1 MLRTISRQLKKAAKA
16 FHKTSPWLKII
27 IILTLVMVATAAV
40 NRHTSQKEGFL
51 PGDLLSMEGEK
62 FISKD
67 GLGVYDQFYASLYDD
82 LLFDRV
88 KNEYEVGEII
98 NRTTPDERSLVLDI
112 GAGTGQHVALFNE
125 KGIEVMGI
133 DISPDMVRVA
143 EKNYPGL
150 DFREGDAQQVSLFPG
165 DSFTHITC
173 MYFTLYYLPDKLK
186 FFQNAFFWLR
196 PGGYLI
202 IHLVNRDE
210 FDPILNVAD
219 PLNMVSA
226 QKYAKKRITDSAVQF
241 KGFKY
246 KANFSLDKQSD
257 QAYFDETFK
266 DDKNDQVRKH
276 SHTLY
281 MPSQRDILNIA
292 KSVGFVL
299 QAKLD
304 LVPVQYEYQYLYI
317 LYKPD

>member
-1 MLRTISRQLKKAAKA
+1 MLRTILRRVKKAAKA
-16 FHKTSPWLKII
+16 FNKTSPWLKII
-27 IILTLVMVATAAV
+27 IILALVMAATAAV
-40 NRHTSQKEGFL
+40 NRHTVRREGFSPGDALATGGDSFVSKEGV
-51 PGDLLSMEGEK
+51 
-62 FISKD
+62 
-67 GLGVYDQFYASLYDD
+67 GVYDQFYANLYDD
-82 LLFDRV
+82 LIFDRV

-98 NRTTPDERSLVLDI
+98 NRTTPNERSLILDV

-143 EKNYPGL
+143 EKKYPDL
-150 DFREGDAQQVSLFPG
+150 DFREGDAEQVSLFPA

-173 MYFTLYYLPDKLK
+173 LYFTIYYMRDKLR
-186 FFQNAFFWLR
+186 FFQNAFAWLR

-226 QKYAKKRITDSAVQF
+226 QRYAKDRITSSKVKF
-241 KGFKY
+241 KGFQY
-246 KANFSLDKQSD
+246 KANFSLDKAGD

-266 DDKNDQVRKH
+266 DDNSGAVRKH
-276 SHTLY
+276 SHQLY
-281 MPSQRDILNIA
+281 MPSQRDILNMA

-299 QAKLD
+299 QSKLD